1 MEIIDVGLLNS
12 ITVKALESPR
22 LRMNHNFHENP
33 DSKSQR
39 LLNAMEPGTVL
50 PIHRHQNTP
59 ETYIVL
65 RGSLKLLF
73 YSENKELISST
84 EINPKN
90 GVFGVDISA
99 GQWHT
104 IEVLEPGTVIFEV
117 KDGPYTPITEKDILE
132 VGLLVD

>member
-1 MEIIDVGLLNS
+1 MKIINSELLDEMS
-12 ITVKALESPR
+12 DRAIKSPR
-22 LRMNHNFHENP
+22 HRMNHNFHESY

-65 RGSLKLLF
+65 RGSLKLLL

-90 GVFGVDISA
+90 GIFGVDITA

-104 IEVLEPGTVIFEV
+104 IELLEPGTVIFEV
-117 KDGPYTPITEKDILE
+117 KDGPYTPLTEEDILE
-132 VGLLVD
+132 IG

>member
-1 MEIIDVGLLNS
+1 MEIIDEGLLNS
-12 ITVKALESPR
+12 ITVKALESSR
-22 LRMNHNFHENP
+22 LRMNHNFHEHP

-65 RGSLKLLF
+65 RGSLKLLL

-117 KDGPYTPITEKDILE
+117 KDGPYTPLTEEDIL
-132 VGLLVD
+132 VIG

>member
-1 MEIIDVGLLNS
+1 MKIINSELLDEMS
-12 ITVKALESPR
+12 DRAIKSPR
-22 LRMNHNFHENP
+22 LRMNHNFHDNP

-39 LLNAMEPGTVL
+39 LLNAMELGTVL

-65 RGSLKLLF
+65 RGSLKLLL
-73 YSENKELISST
+73 YSENKELISTT

-90 GVFGVDISA
+90 DVFGVDISA

-117 KDGPYTPITEKDILE
+117 KDGPYTPLTEEDIL
-132 VGLLVD
+132 VIG

>member
-1 MEIIDVGLLNS
+1 MKIINSELLDEMSDRAIKN
-12 ITVKALESPR
+12 PR
-22 LRMNHNFHENP
+22 LRMNHNFHESY

-50 PIHRHQNTP
+50 PIHRHQTP

-65 RGSLKLLF
+65 RGSLKLLL
-73 YSENKELISST
+73 YSENKELISTT
-84 EINPKN
+84 EINPKC
-90 GVFGVDISA
+90 GVFGVDIPT

-104 IEVLEPGTVIFEV
+104 IEVIETGTVIFEV

-132 VGLLVD
+132 VG

>member
-1 MEIIDVGLLNS
+1 MKIINSELLDEMS
-12 ITVKALESPR
+12 DRAIKSPR
-22 LRMNHNFHENP
+22 LRMNHNFHDNP

-39 LLNAMEPGTVL
+39 LLNAMELGTVL

-104 IEVLEPGTVIFEV
+104 IEVLEPETVIFEV
-117 KDGPYTPITEKDILE
+117 KDGPYTPLKEEDIL
-132 VGLLVD
+132 VIG